1 MEYSSNENECKR
13 VFRRLSRSKREII
26 VSWNQEIVIE
36 VWEGLVDI
44 LAVTYEGKKRCKGKS
59 FIIQVNS

>member
-1 MEYSSNENECKR
+1 MEYSSNENGCKR
-13 VFRRLSRSKREII
+13 VFRRLSRSKRESI

-36 VWEGLVDI
+36 MWAGLVDI
-44 LAVTYEGKKRCKGKS
+44 LDVRYEEKKRCKGKS